1 MKAKGRDAG
10 KRTEAG
16 ALVASR
22 GCPRR
27 GSSMFRAAPSF
38 FLLVFAFVLTLGAQ
52 NPIGGSVK
60 GGFKYPNYDAQN
72 RLKSMLTGEE
82 AQPDL
87 TGRVKIKKFRL
98 ETYRDDGRL
107 DLVAEAPECTFDLAT
122 RTVSSSGELRAFT
135 ADERFSITGQGFRF
149 AQTNSS
155 LVISNR
161 VHTIIRRDALTPLAN
176 KP

>member
-1 MKAKGRDAG
+1 M
-10 KRTEAG
+10 
-16 ALVASR
+16 ALP
-22 GCPRR
+22 G
-27 GSSMFRAAPSF
+27 F
-38 FLLVFAFVLTLGAQ
+38 FLLLCASIANLPAQ

-82 AQPDL
+82 AKPDL
-87 TGRVKIKKFRL
+87 SGRVQIKKFRL
-98 ETYRDDGRL
+98 ETYRDDGQL

-122 RTVSSSGELRAFT
+122 RTVSSAGELRAFT

-161 VHTIIRRDALTPLAN
+161 VRTLIRRDAFTPPGT